1 MPVRLFSIAII
12 LFWLGSV
19 AWLCA
24 VVWAPPGSRMAKIDP
39 REVYAVFFA
48 WNDSTKMTLLE
59 NGVRRGEVTIA
70 GGSGAGAETG
80 EFERFLSLSGQL
92 DSFDE
97 RSGAPVVDLFW
108 RGTLTFTETMESRG
122 GEFSVR
128 IPSKELS
135 VQLAY
140 DGPIPTGT
148 APVAATASSPP
159 AFPASMRARVVIG
172 GREVLAVGPDSPFDP
187 AMASP
192 LLGPL
197 ASMGGV
203 NLLDPAKLDFTTG
216 ARMGNFNLGGREMRA
231 FLLTLRSDEQ
241 DQEVR
246 VYLSEAGEP
255 LRIESD
261 LGFEAVSEILVP
273 LEAYQRR
280 PRTN

>member
-1 MPVRLFSIAII
+1 MPVRFFSIAIV

-70 GGSGAGAETG
+70 GGSGVEAETG

-108 RGTLTFTETMESRG
+108 KGTLTFTEAMESRG

-128 IPSKELS
+128 IPSKELTAMI
-135 VQLAY
+135 AY
-140 DGPIPTGT
+140 DGPIPGGAGT
-148 APVAATASSPP
+148 MSVASTARTP
-159 AFPASMRARVVIG
+159 MRARVAMG
-172 GREVLAVGPDSPFDP
+172 GREVFAIGPDSPFDP
-187 AMASP
+187 AMAAP
-192 LLGPL
+192 MLGPL

-203 NLLDPAKLDFTTG
+203 NLLDPAQLSFSTE
-216 ARMGNFNLGGREMRA
+216 ARVGNFNLGGREMRA
-231 FLLTLRSDEQ
+231 FLLTLRSEEQ
-241 DQEVR
+241 AQELR
-246 VYLSEAGEP
+246 IYLSEAGEP

>member
-1 MPVRLFSIAII
+1 MSVRLFTIAIV

-59 NGVRRGEVTIA
+59 NGVRRGEVVIA
-70 GGSGAGAETG
+70 GGSGIEAESG
-80 EFERFLSLSGQL
+80 IFERVLSLSGSL
-92 DSFDE
+92 ESWDD
-97 RSGAPVVDLFW
+97 RSESSIVDLFW
-108 RGTLTFTETMESRG
+108 KGSVAFTETMESRG

-128 IPSKELS
+128 IPAKEVTL
-135 VQLAY
+135 QIAY
-140 DGPIPTGT
+140 DGPIPTSGQD
-148 APVAATASSPP
+148 P
-159 AFPASMRARVVIG
+159 AIKTPMRASVVMA
-172 GREVLAVGPDSPFDP
+172 GREVFAFGPETPLDP
-187 AMASP
+187 AMISP
-192 LLGPL
+192 LIGSL
-197 ASMGGV
+197 ANFGGI
-203 NLLDPAKLDFTTG
+203 NPLDPASVKFTTD
-216 ARMGNFNLGGREMRA
+216 ARVGDFNLGGREMRA

-241 DQEVR
+241 AQEVR

-255 LRIESD
+255 LRIETD

-273 LEAYQRR
+273 LDAYQRR

>member
-1 MPVRLFSIAII
+1 MPVRLFSITIV

-24 VVWAPPGSRMAKIDP
+24 VVWAPPSSRMARIDP
-39 REVYAVFFA
+39 REVYEVFFA

-59 NGVRRGEVTIA
+59 NGTRRGEVTIA
-70 GGSGAGAETG
+70 GGSGIGAVSG
-80 EFERFLSLSGQL
+80 IFERFLSLSGQL
-92 DSFDE
+92 DTFDE

-108 RGTLTFTETMESRG
+108 KGTLTFTETMESRG

-128 IPSKELS
+128 IPSRELTAMI
-135 VQLAY
+135 AY
-140 DGPIPTGT
+140 DGPIAGG
-148 APVAATASSPP
+148 S
-159 AFPASMRARVVIG
+159 PASPAGGGKGRTPMRARVVMG
-172 GREVLAVGPDSPFDP
+172 GREVFAIGPDSPFDP
-187 AMASP
+187 AMAAP
-192 LLGPL
+192 MLGPL

-203 NLLDPAKLDFTTG
+203 NFLDPSRLSFTTE
-216 ARMGNFNLGGREMRA
+216 ARVGNFNLGGREMRA

-241 DQEVR
+241 DQELR
-246 VYLSEAGEP
+246 IYLSEAGEP

-280 PRTN
+280 PRAD

>member
-1 MPVRLFSIAII
+1 MPVRLFSIAIV

-59 NGVRRGEVTIA
+59 NGARRGEVTIA
-70 GGSGAGAETG
+70 GGSGVEAETG
-80 EFERFLSLSGQL
+80 VFERFLSLSGQL

-97 RSGAPVVDLFW
+97 RSGTPVVDLFW
-108 RGTLTFTETMESRG
+108 KGTLTFTETMESRG
-122 GEFSVR
+122 GDFSVR
-128 IPSKELS
+128 IPSKELTAMI
-135 VQLAY
+135 AY
-140 DGPIPTGT
+140 EGPIAGVGTTSTSPVGPT
-148 APVAATASSPP
+148 P
-159 AFPASMRARVVIG
+159 MRARVVMG
-172 GREVLAVGPDSPFDP
+172 GREIFAIGPDSPFDP
-187 AMASP
+187 AMAAP
-192 LLGPL
+192 MLGPL

-203 NLLDPAKLDFTTG
+203 NFLDPSRLSFTVE
-216 ARMGNFNLGGREMRA
+216 ARVGNFNLGGREMRA

-241 DQEVR
+241 DQELR
-246 VYLSEAGEP
+246 IYLSEAGEP

-280 PRTN
+280 PRAD

>member
-1 MPVRLFSIAII
+1 MPVRLFSIAIV

-70 GGSGAGAETG
+70 GGSGVEAQTG
-80 EFERFLSLSGQL
+80 VFERFLSLSGQL
-92 DSFDE
+92 DTFDE

-108 RGTLTFTETMESRG
+108 KGTLTFSETMESRG

-128 IPSKELS
+128 IPSKELTAMI
-135 VQLAY
+135 AY
-140 DGPIPTGT
+140 EGPIDGLG
-148 APVAATASSPP
+148 
-159 AFPASMRARVVIG
+159 PASTPSSGRTPMRARVAMG
-172 GREVLAVGPDSPFDP
+172 GREVFAIGPDSPFDP
-187 AMASP
+187 AMAAP
-192 LLGPL
+192 MLGSL

-203 NLLDPAKLDFTTG
+203 NLLDPAQLAFTTE
-216 ARMGNFNLGGREMRA
+216 ARVGSFNLGGREMRA

-241 DQEVR
+241 DQELR

>member
-1 MPVRLFSIAII
+1 MPVRLFSIAIV

-70 GGSGAGAETG
+70 GGSGVEAQTG
-80 EFERFLSLSGQL
+80 VFERFLSLSGQL
-92 DSFDE
+92 DTFDE

-108 RGTLTFTETMESRG
+108 KGTLTFTETMESRG

-128 IPSKELS
+128 IPSKELTATI
-135 VQLAY
+135 AY
-140 DGPIPTGT
+140 EGPIDGFGP
-148 APVAATASSPP
+148 ASASSSGRTP
-159 AFPASMRARVVIG
+159 MRARVAMG
-172 GREVLAVGPDSPFDP
+172 GREVFAIGPDSPFDP
-187 AMASP
+187 AMAAP
-192 LLGPL
+192 MLGPL

-203 NLLDPAKLDFTTG
+203 NFLDPTQLAFTTE
-216 ARMGNFNLGGREMRA
+216 ARVGSFNLGGREMRA

-241 DQEVR
+241 DQELR